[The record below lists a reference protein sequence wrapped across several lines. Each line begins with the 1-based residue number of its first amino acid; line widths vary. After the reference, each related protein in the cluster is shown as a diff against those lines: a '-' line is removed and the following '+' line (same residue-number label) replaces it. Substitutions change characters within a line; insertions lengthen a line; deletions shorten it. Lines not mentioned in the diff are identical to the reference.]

1 MAQQPVI
8 PSRDLPLLALAQ
20 DIVIFPALVVSIH
33 LASPHAQALLA
44 HLDAN
49 NNSSSPETGNVIA
62 CVPRKASPTVQNRLA
77 DAANRL
83 GTGDKLEQLAQVIR
97 DDGHSQAR
105 DRETAED
112 GAKIDPNDLFEYGTA
127 CRIVRFERTSSRQAS
142 SGGYL
147 VVLEGLARI
156 SFDPLKALSA
166 IAPSDSN
173 PDLAGSSAAPVY
185 ALRKVTVH
193 HPSSTTTLGLSAK
206 DAKLLAPLRDAAT
219 AVLDALTQTSPSPLL
234 AVFERRLRTLI
245 SRLSL
250 ASAPSLIDAL
260 FGTLPI
266 STTTSSA
273 TSSDAATAAIGL
285 TTADKLLIL
294 SLVSAPLRLEKAI
307 AILSRAREGLSTRD
321 RIDQSVA
328 RRQREFAL
336 LQQLLAIRSELD
348 QLAKEGGGGGAGSS
362 PPGGSKAI
370 TLRNGNKKAGG
381 SQGRRSRAG
390 EEAEDEDEEDEMA
403 ELERKIDAKR
413 FSDEAR
419 KVALREMKRLKKT
432 PPQGAEHGVIRTYLE
447 TLLAIPWTDADS
459 TPLPLSRDFV
469 AQARKKLDQ
478 DHYGLDKIKKRLLE
492 WLAVLRLQQQ
502 QWQADLAAAST
513 ANKPALLESA
523 AGGAAPVSASTDAAA
538 ATTETAL
545 VLRDAS
551 VPPPPPAPAN
561 QPAATPDKPASPP
574 YKAPILLLHG
584 PPGVGKTSIARSL
597 AEAMG
602 RKFIRISLGG
612 VRDEAEIRGHRRT
625 YVGAMPG
632 KVVAALRKCGVKNP
646 VVLLDEV
653 DKMGHQSM
661 HGDPSAAMLE
671 VLDPEQNHAF
681 EDHYLGVPVDLS
693 QVLFIATANSLDTI
707 PEPLYDRMEA
717 IELSGYVHDEKL
729 HIARQ
734 SLLPK
739 QLRANALSPELVSL
753 TDEVLLFLITSYTR
767 EAGVRSLERHIGSVC
782 RAKAV
787 EYSEARDQAAESDKV
802 AGSEPRPGGYR
813 TEVTREDVE
822 RILGPSRFD
831 EDEGDRDGRVGVV
844 NGLAYQGSGNG
855 GILSIETTAI
865 PGSGKFNLTGSLGD
879 VISESAHVAF
889 AWVRAHAFD
898 LGIASA
904 ERENAFKAIDVHLH
918 MPAGAVKKDGP
929 SAGVA
934 MTVAMISLM
943 RGVPPRKGVA
953 MTGEVTLRGAVT
965 PVGGIREKVLAAHRA
980 GMQRVILPSKNRRDI
995 DTAGELPAQVK
1006 AEVEFVFVDAVEDAI
1021 EAAFEGGWEGVTGKP
1036 RSSGVGAHG
1045 QTWLE
1050 SHL

>member
-1 MAQQPVI
+1 MVVL
-8 PSRDLPLLALAQ
+8 PSEDVPLLALAH
-20 DIVIFPALVVSIH
+20 DVVIFPALVVSIH
-33 LASPHAQALLA
+33 LASPHATALLA
-44 HLDAN
+44 HLDTAP
-49 NNSSSPETGNVIA
+49 SSPATNRVIA
-62 CVPRKASPTVQNRLA
+62 CVPRKALA
-77 DAANRL
+77 TPNNLLAHAASRASTSQGHPAPGANVIRQPLPANRSDSAL
-83 GTGDKLEQLAQVIR
+83 
-97 DDGHSQAR
+97 S
-105 DRETAED
+105 
-112 GAKIDPNDLFEYGTA
+112 IDPQDLFEYGTA
-127 CRIVRFERTSSRQAS
+127 CRIVRLERTSSRG
-142 SGGYL
+142 GGYL

-156 SFDPLKALSA
+156 SFDPSTA
-166 IAPSDSN
+166 ITPATTITT
-173 PDLAGSSAAPVY
+173 AAAVAPVY
-185 ALRKVTVH
+185 TLRSVTVH
-193 HPSSTTTLGLSAK
+193 DPTAAAAALSPK
-206 DAKLLAPLRDAAT
+206 DAKWLAPLRDAAT
-219 AVLDALTQTSPSPLL
+219 AVLDALTATVPAPLP

-245 SRLSL
+245 GRLSL
-250 ASAPSLIDAL
+250 ASAPALIDAL

-266 STTTSSA
+266 SDSASSVPDETESESRAETAEKQKKKKDNDA
-273 TSSDAATAAIGL
+273 TTAAIGL
-285 TTADKLLIL
+285 THADKLLIL
-294 SLVSAPLRLEKAI
+294 SLVPAPLRLEKAI
-307 AILSRAREGLSTRD
+307 SILSRAREGLSTRD
-321 RIDQSVA
+321 RIDRTVA

-336 LQQLLAIRSELD
+336 LQQLLAIRTELD
-348 QLAKEGGGGGAGSS
+348 QLARESGRTPPPTSSSVPGGGAGS
-362 PPGGSKAI
+362 KAV
-370 TLRNGNKKAGG
+370 TLRKKGAGPPA
-381 SQGRRSRAG
+381 SRKPRG
-390 EEAEDEDEEDEMA
+390 GGGGGGGGGPEGDDDEDADDDEDEMA
-403 ELERKIDAKR
+403 ELERKIEAKQ

-419 KVALREMKRLKKT
+419 KVAVRELKRLKKT

-447 TLLAIPWTDADS
+447 TLLAIPWTDTDS

-502 QWQADLAAAST
+502 QWHADLALAAAQST
-513 ANKPALLESA
+513 TSADKPALEKVSGAPA
-523 AGGAAPVSASTDAAA
+523 AS
-538 ATTETAL
+538 TETAL
-545 VLRDAS
+545 VPRDPS
-551 VPPPPPAPAN
+551 VPPPTKEK
-561 QPAATPDKPASPP
+561 PAAVPSPP
-574 YKAPILLLHG
+574 PYYYKAPILLLHG

-693 QVLFIATANSLDTI
+693 QVLFIATANSLETI

-739 QLRANALSPELVSL
+739 QLRANALSPDLVSL
-753 TDEVLLFLITSYTR
+753 SDEVLLFLITAYTR

-787 EYSEARDQAAESDKV
+787 EYSEARDLQAADQTEQV
-802 AGSEPRPGGYR
+802 AHGAPRPAGYR
-813 TEVTREDVE
+813 VEVTREDVE

-865 PGSGKFNLTGSLGD
+865 PGSGKFTLTGSLGD

-898 LGIASA
+898 LGIAA
-904 ERENAFKAIDVHLH
+904 ADRGENAFKAVDVHLH

-934 MTVAMISLM
+934 MTVAIVSLSESAQAAPNKVTCLDQIFQ
-943 RGVPPRKGVA
+943 RG
-953 MTGEVTLRGAVT
+953 
-965 PVGGIREKVLAAHRA
+965 
-980 GMQRVILPSKNRRDI
+980 S
-995 DTAGELPAQVK
+995 
-1006 AEVEFVFVDAVEDAI
+1006 
-1021 EAAFEGGWEGVTGKP
+1021 
-1036 RSSGVGAHG
+1036 
-1045 QTWLE
+1045 
-1050 SHL
+1050 